1 MGSSLLEI
9 LSQLQE
15 RPEYVAV
22 LLRDALQVA
31 VPYNTEAHLETSLRR
46 HLSRTVPPPDLLIT
60 LNDHVSPSGLCT
72 PVFAVVVEAL
82 MECESEKRFTWPFYS
97 AALRAKLRC
106 PTCVLVLTPDPI
118 VERWA
123 RQPIHTGQPDSSFR
137 PLVLGPPFVMAEE
150 IDHEPSSVREMA
162 LFSLLSRGSSG
173 VA

>member
-1 MGSSLLEI
+1 MSSSLLEI
-9 LSQLQE
+9 MSRLQE
-15 RPEYVAV
+15 RPESVAE

-31 VPYNTEAHLETSLRR
+31 LPYNTEAHLETTLR
-46 HLSRTVPPPDLLIT
+46 HCFGKTVAPPDLLIT

-72 PVFAVVVEAL
+72 PVFAVAIEAL

-106 PTCVLVLTPDPI
+106 PTCVLVITPDPI

-123 RQPIHTGQPDSSFR
+123 RQPILTGQPDSSFR
-137 PLVLGPPFVMAEE
+137 PLVLGPPFVVAEE
-150 IDHEPSSVREMA
+150 IEPSSVREMA